1 MILSSSLFKTA
12 VRRINT
18 TIIRTFID
26 EIPAAVIVLL
36 IEHIAVSKSFSRIN
50 NYTINP
56 SQEMVAIGVTTLLG
70 PFLGAYLATRSFSR
84 TAIRARN

>member
-12 VRRINT
+12 VRTINT
-18 TIIRTFID
+18 TIIRTFTD
-26 EIPAAVIVLL
+26 EIPAAVIVL
-36 IEHIAVSKSFSRIN
+36 IEHIAVSKPFSRIN